1 MAKRRAKKYI
11 TRTYY
16 VTNPKTGRKNKVV
29 KKYYKSQISPVLTYA
44 SGKINEER
52 IEEFLDTI
60 DPKNRQDAR
69 DLLRRAEYNK
79 VRMTEKTLRAKLASS
94 KREMMVI
101 NTGETMKNT
110 LKQLH
115 TTEEEFMDDRR
126 WKKGG
131 IFTNAKGESY
141 QFRFNYRGN
150 IWKKLST

>member
-1 MAKRRAKKYI
+1 MAKRRVKKYI
-11 TRTYY
+11 KRTYY
-16 VTNPKTGRKNKVV
+16 VTNPKTGRKNKVT
-29 KKYYKSQISPVLTYA
+29 KIYYKSQISPVLTYA
-44 SGKINEER
+44 SGKINEDR
-52 IEEFLDTI
+52 IDEFLETI
-60 DPKNRQDAR
+60 NPMDRQDAR
-69 DLLRRAEYNK
+69 DLLRRAQYNK

-115 TTEEEFMDDRR
+115 ATEEEFMDDRR

-131 IFTNAKGESY
+131 IFVNAKGESY